1 MADHLKRASWLCEE
15 IEKHNRLY
23 YQEAKPEI
31 SDKEYDTLLKEL
43 VDLEKTHPE
52 LANANSPTQRVG
64 GAPIDGFV
72 TLKHRLPMLSI
83 DNTYSPSEL
92 KEFDKK
98 VCKALGNDKPM
109 YMVELKIDGVAISL
123 IYENGILTAGVTRGD
138 GEKGDDVTQNL
149 KTVGGVPLKLNT
161 KNPPPLLEV
170 RGEVYMA
177 RANFARLNE
186 QRVKEGLDKFANP
199 RNSTAGSLKLLDPK
213 LCAARKLSLFA
224 YAIGAM
230 EGIQVKFQTE
240 TLKLLHDFGFP
251 VNSNATQLNSIE
263 EVVAHCES
271 WNDKRHDL
279 PYDTDGMV
287 IKVNDLAQREKL
299 GITTKSPRWVVAYKF
314 AAEQALTRLLNI
326 ELQVGRQGTLTPV
339 AHLDPVQLAGTTV
352 ARASLHNDDNLK
364 TKDIRVGDMVVVEK
378 AGEIIPYIV
387 RSEPSLRTGK
397 EKPFVF
403 PKVCPVCGADV
414 VKDAK
419 GAFYRCTGT
428 DCVAQLK
435 RRVRS
440 YAARNAMDIENLGE
454 EIIEQLV
461 DTGLVKTLADI
472 YKLGLN
478 QLANLERM
486 GEQSSRNL
494 LDGIA
499 ASKSRGL
506 ARLLTGLGLRH
517 VGENVADVLAR
528 KFISMKAFAQ
538 ANEEELAAIEGIGPE
553 RASSI
558 RSWFSNTTN
567 QELIESL
574 EKAGIKMDESVSTV
588 TASSALAGKSIVV
601 TGTLIKY
608 GREEIERR
616 LRDLG
621 AKAIVVTGTLIKYGR
636 EEIERRLRDLGA
648 KASGSVS
655 KKTDYLLAGDKAGSK
670 LEKARELGVQIIT
683 EEEFEKL
690 AGS

>member
-1 MADHLKRASWLCEE
+1 MAEHVKRASWLSEE

-31 SDKEYDTLLKEL
+31 SDKEFDKLLKEL
-43 VDLEKTHPE
+43 VDLEKKHPE

-92 KEFDKK
+92 KEFDRK
-98 VCKALGNDKPM
+98 VCKALGKEKPS
-109 YMVELKIDGVAISL
+109 YIVELKIDGVAISL

-161 KNPPPLLEV
+161 KKPPALLEV

-177 RANFARLNE
+177 RANFARINE
-186 QRVKEGLDKFANP
+186 QRVKEGLEKFANP
-199 RNSTAGSLKLLDPK
+199 RNSAAGSLKLLDPK

-230 EGIQVKFQTE
+230 EGIQIKSQTE

-251 VNSNATQLNSIE
+251 VNSNATQLDTME

-271 WNDKRHDL
+271 WNEKRQDL

-299 GITTKSPRWVVAYKF
+299 GMTTKSPRWVVAYKF
-314 AAEQALTRLLNI
+314 AAEQALTRLLKI

-387 RSEPSLRTGK
+387 RSEPTLRTGK

-403 PKVCPVCGADV
+403 PKVCPVCGAEV

-472 YKLGLN
+472 YSLGLN

-494 LDGIA
+494 LNGIA

-528 KFISMKAFAQ
+528 KFTSMKLFSAAS
-538 ANEEELAAIEGIGPE
+538 EEELAAIEGIGPE

-558 RSWFSNTTN
+558 RSWFANTTN
-567 QELIESL
+567 LELIKSL
-574 EKAGIKMDESVSTV
+574 EKAGIKMDETAPTV
-588 TASSALAGKSIVV
+588 AVSSALAGKSIVV
-601 TGTLIKY
+601 TGTL
-608 GREEIERR
+608 
-616 LRDLG
+616 
-621 AKAIVVTGTLIKYGR
+621 VKYGR

-655 KKTDYLLAGDKAGSK
+655 KKTDYLLAGEKAGSK
-670 LEKARELGVQIIT
+670 LEKARELGVRILT

>member
-1 MADHLKRASWLCEE
+1 MADPVNRAAWLCEE

-31 SDKEYDTLLKEL
+31 SDKEYDKLLKEL
-43 VDLEKTHPE
+43 VDLEKKHPE

-98 VCKALGNDKPM
+98 VCKGLGNAKPS

-161 KNPPPLLEV
+161 KNPPALLEV

-230 EGIQVKFQTE
+230 EGIQVKSQTE

-251 VNSNATQLNSIE
+251 VNSNATQLDSIE

-538 ANEEELAAIEGIGPE
+538 ANEDELAAIEGIGPE
-553 RASSI
+553 RAASI
-558 RSWFSNTTN
+558 RGWFANTTN

-574 EKAGIKMDESVSTV
+574 EKAGIKMDESVSV
-588 TASSALAGKSIVV
+588 VAASSALAGKSIVV
-601 TGTLIKY
+601 TGTL
-608 GREEIERR
+608 
-616 LRDLG
+616 L
-621 AKAIVVTGTLIKYGR
+621 KYGR

-655 KKTDYLLAGDKAGSK
+655 KKTDFLLAGEKAGSK
-670 LEKARELGVQIIT
+670 LEKARELGVRIIT

>member
-1 MADHLKRASWLCEE
+1 MADHVKRASWLCEE

-31 SDKEYDTLLKEL
+31 SDKEYDKLLKEL
-43 VDLEKTHPE
+43 VDLEKKHPE
-52 LANANSPTQRVG
+52 IANANSPTQRVG

-98 VCKALGNDKPM
+98 VCKGLGKDKPC

-161 KNPPPLLEV
+161 KKPPALLEV

-230 EGIQVKFQTE
+230 EGIQVKSQTE

-251 VNSNATQLNSIE
+251 VNSNATQLDSIE

-528 KFISMKAFAQ
+528 KFISMKAFSQ

-553 RASSI
+553 RAASI
-558 RSWFSNTTN
+558 RGWFANTTN

-588 TASSALAGKSIVV
+588 VASSALAGKSIVV
-601 TGTLIKY
+601 TGTL
-608 GREEIERR
+608 
-616 LRDLG
+616 
-621 AKAIVVTGTLIKYGR
+621 VKYGR

-655 KKTDYLLAGDKAGSK
+655 KKTDYLLAGEKAGSK
-670 LEKARELGVQIIT
+670 LEKARELGVRIIT

>member
-1 MADHLKRASWLCEE
+1 MADHVKRAAWLCEE

-31 SDKEYDTLLKEL
+31 SDKEYDKLLKEL
-43 VDLEKTHPE
+43 VDLEKNHPE

-98 VCKALGNDKPM
+98 VCKGLGNDKPT

-149 KTVGGVPLKLNT
+149 KTVGGIPLKLNT
-161 KNPPPLLEV
+161 KNPPALLEV

-177 RANFARLNE
+177 SANFARLNE

-230 EGIQVKFQTE
+230 EGIQVKSQTE

-251 VNSNATQLNSIE
+251 VNSNATKLDSIE

-558 RSWFSNTTN
+558 RGWFANTTN

-601 TGTLIKY
+601 TGTL
-608 GREEIERR
+608 
-616 LRDLG
+616 
-621 AKAIVVTGTLIKYGR
+621 VKYGR

-670 LEKARELGVQIIT
+670 LEKARELGVRIIT

>member
-31 SDKEYDTLLKEL
+31 SDKEYDKLLKEL
-43 VDLEKTHPE
+43 VDLEKKYPE

-83 DNTYSPSEL
+83 DNTYSSSEL

-98 VCKALGNDKPM
+98 VCKGLGNDKPT

-161 KNPPPLLEV
+161 KNPPALLEV

-230 EGIQVKFQTE
+230 EGIQVKSQTE

-553 RASSI
+553 RAASI
-558 RSWFSNTTN
+558 RGWFANKTN

-588 TASSALAGKSIVV
+588 AASSALAGKSIVV
-601 TGTLIKY
+601 TGTL
-608 GREEIERR
+608 
-616 LRDLG
+616 
-621 AKAIVVTGTLIKYGR
+621 VKYGR

-655 KKTDYLLAGDKAGSK
+655 KKTDYLLAGEKAGSK
-670 LEKARELGVQIIT
+670 LEKARELGVRIIT

>member
-1 MADHLKRASWLCEE
+1 MVDHVKRAAWLCEE

-31 SDKEYDTLLKEL
+31 SDKEYDKLLKEL
-43 VDLEKTHPE
+43 VDLEKRYPE
-52 LANANSPTQRVG
+52 LANPNSPTQRVG

-98 VCKALGNDKPM
+98 VCKGLGNDKPS

-161 KNPPPLLEV
+161 KNPPALLEV

-230 EGIQVKFQTE
+230 EGIQVKSQTE

-251 VNSNATQLNSIE
+251 VNPNATQLDSIE

-528 KFISMKAFAQ
+528 KFISMKAFSQ

-553 RASSI
+553 RAASI
-558 RSWFSNTTN
+558 RGWFANTTN

-588 TASSALAGKSIVV
+588 VASSALAGKSIVV
-601 TGTLIKY
+601 TGTL
-608 GREEIERR
+608 
-616 LRDLG
+616 L
-621 AKAIVVTGTLIKYGR
+621 KYGR

-655 KKTDYLLAGDKAGSK
+655 KKTDFLLAGDKAGSK
-670 LEKARELGVQIIT
+670 LEKARELGVRIIT

>member
-1 MADHLKRASWLCEE
+1 MADHLKRAAWLCEE

-31 SDKEYDTLLKEL
+31 SDKEYDKLLKEL
-43 VDLEKTHPE
+43 VDLEKKHPE

-98 VCKALGNDKPM
+98 VCKGLGNDKPS

-161 KNPPPLLEV
+161 KKPPALLEV

-199 RNSTAGSLKLLDPK
+199 RNSAAGSLKLLDPK

-230 EGIQVKFQTE
+230 EGIQVKSQTE

-251 VNSNATQLNSIE
+251 VNSNATQLDSIE

-271 WNDKRHDL
+271 WNDKRYDL

-440 YAARNAMDIENLGE
+440 YASRNAMDIENLGE

-558 RSWFSNTTN
+558 RGWFANTTN

-588 TASSALAGKSIVV
+588 AASSALAGKSIVV
-601 TGTLIKY
+601 TGTL
-608 GREEIERR
+608 
-616 LRDLG
+616 
-621 AKAIVVTGTLIKYGR
+621 VKYGR

-655 KKTDYLLAGDKAGSK
+655 KKTDYLLAGEKAGSK
-670 LEKARELGVQIIT
+670 LEKARELGVRIIT

>member
-1 MADHLKRASWLCEE
+1 MADHVKRAAWLCEE

-31 SDKEYDTLLKEL
+31 SDKEYDKLLKEL
-43 VDLEKTHPE
+43 VDLEKKYPE

-64 GAPIDGFV
+64 GAPIDGFE

-98 VCKALGNDKPM
+98 VCKGLGNDKPT

-161 KNPPPLLEV
+161 KNPPALLEV

-230 EGIQVKFQTE
+230 EGIGVKSQTE

-251 VNSNATQLNSIE
+251 VNPHATKFDSIE
-263 EVVAHCES
+263 EVIAYCES

-352 ARASLHNDDNLK
+352 ARASLHNDDYLK

-553 RASSI
+553 RAASI
-558 RSWFSNTTN
+558 RGWFANTTN

-588 TASSALAGKSIVV
+588 AASSALAGKSIVV
-601 TGTLIKY
+601 TGTL
-608 GREEIERR
+608 
-616 LRDLG
+616 
-621 AKAIVVTGTLIKYGR
+621 VKYGR

-670 LEKARELGVQIIT
+670 LEKARELGVRIIT

>member
-1 MADHLKRASWLCEE
+1 MADHVKRALWLCEE

-31 SDKEYDTLLKEL
+31 SDKEYDKLLKEL
-43 VDLEKTHPE
+43 VDLEKKHPE

-98 VCKALGNDKPM
+98 VCKGLGKDKPS

-161 KNPPPLLEV
+161 KKPPALLEV

-230 EGIQVKFQTE
+230 EGIQVKSQTE

-251 VNSNATQLNSIE
+251 VNSNATQLDSIE

-287 IKVNDLAQREKL
+287 IKVNDLGQREKL

-528 KFISMKAFAQ
+528 KFISMKAFSQ
-538 ANEEELAAIEGIGPE
+538 ANEEELATIEGIGPE
-553 RASSI
+553 RAASI
-558 RSWFSNTTN
+558 RGWFANTTN

-588 TASSALAGKSIVV
+588 VASSALAGKSIVV
-601 TGTLIKY
+601 TGTL
-608 GREEIERR
+608 
-616 LRDLG
+616 
-621 AKAIVVTGTLIKYGR
+621 VKYGR

-655 KKTDYLLAGDKAGSK
+655 KKTDYLLAGEKAGSK
-670 LEKARELGVQIIT
+670 LEKARELGVRIIT

>member
-1 MADHLKRASWLCEE
+1 MADHVKRASWLCEE

-31 SDKEYDTLLKEL
+31 SDKEYDKLLKEL
-43 VDLEKTHPE
+43 VDLEKKHPE

-98 VCKALGNDKPM
+98 VCKALGKEKPS
-109 YMVELKIDGVAISL
+109 YIVELKIDGVAISL

-161 KNPPPLLEV
+161 KKPPALLEV

-177 RANFARLNE
+177 RANFARINE

-199 RNSTAGSLKLLDPK
+199 RNSAAGSLKLLDPK
-213 LCAARKLSLFA
+213 LCAGRKLSLFA

-230 EGIQVKFQTE
+230 EGIAVQSQSE

-251 VNSNATQLNSIE
+251 VNPNATKFNSIDD
-263 EVVAHCES
+263 VIAHCDS
-271 WNDKRHDL
+271 WNEKRHDL

-287 IKVNDLAQREKL
+287 IKVNDLSQREKL
-299 GITTKSPRWVVAYKF
+299 GMTTKSPRWVVAYKF
-314 AAEQALTRLLNI
+314 AAEQALTRLLKI
-326 ELQVGRQGTLTPV
+326 ELQIGRQGTLTPV
-339 AHLDPVQLAGTTV
+339 AHLEPVHLAGSTV
-352 ARASLHNDDNLK
+352 ARASLHNDDYLK

-387 RSEPSLRTGK
+387 RSEPTLRTGK

-440 YAARNAMDIENLGE
+440 YAARSAMDIENLGE
-454 EIIEQLV
+454 EIVEQLV

-506 ARLLTGLGLRH
+506 ARLLTGLGLKH

-538 ANEEELAAIEGIGPE
+538 ANEDELAAIEGIGPE
-553 RASSI
+553 RAASI
-558 RSWFSNTTN
+558 RGWFANKTN
-567 QELIESL
+567 QDLIESL
-574 EKAGIKMDESVSTV
+574 EKAGIKMDESVATV
-588 TASSALAGKSIVV
+588 AASSALAGKSIVV
-601 TGTLIKY
+601 TGTLVKY

-616 LRDLG
+616 LRD
-621 AKAIVVTGTLIKYGR
+621 I
-636 EEIERRLRDLGA
+636 GA

-655 KKTDYLLAGDKAGSK
+655 KKTDYLLAGEKAGSK
-670 LEKARELGVQIIT
+670 LEKARELGVRIIT

>member
-1 MADHLKRASWLCEE
+1 MADHVKRASWLCEE

-31 SDKEYDTLLKEL
+31 SDKEYDKLLKEL
-43 VDLEKTHPE
+43 VDLEKKHPE
-52 LANANSPTQRVG
+52 IANANSPTQRVG

-98 VCKALGNDKPM
+98 VCKGLGKDKPS

-123 IYENGILTAGVTRGD
+123 IYENGILIAGVTRGD

-161 KNPPPLLEV
+161 KKPPALLEV

-230 EGIQVKFQTE
+230 EGIQVKSQTE

-251 VNSNATQLNSIE
+251 VNSNATQLDSIE

-528 KFISMKAFAQ
+528 KFISMKAFSQ

-553 RASSI
+553 RAASI
-558 RSWFSNTTN
+558 RGWFANTTN

-588 TASSALAGKSIVV
+588 VASSALAGKSIVV
-601 TGTLIKY
+601 TGTL
-608 GREEIERR
+608 
-616 LRDLG
+616 
-621 AKAIVVTGTLIKYGR
+621 VKYGR

-655 KKTDYLLAGDKAGSK
+655 KKTDYLLAGEKAGSK
-670 LEKARELGVQIIT
+670 LEKARELGVRIIT

>member
-1 MADHLKRASWLCEE
+1 MADHVKRASWLCEE

-31 SDKEYDTLLKEL
+31 SDKEYDKLLKEL
-43 VDLEKTHPE
+43 VDLEKKHPE

-98 VCKALGNDKPM
+98 VCKGLGKDKPS

-161 KNPPPLLEV
+161 KKPPALLEV

-230 EGIQVKFQTE
+230 EGIQVKSQTE

-251 VNSNATQLNSIE
+251 VNSNATELDSIE

-528 KFISMKAFAQ
+528 KFISMKAFSQ

-553 RASSI
+553 RAASI
-558 RSWFSNTTN
+558 RSWFANTTN

-588 TASSALAGKSIVV
+588 VASSALAGKSIVV
-601 TGTLIKY
+601 TGTL
-608 GREEIERR
+608 
-616 LRDLG
+616 
-621 AKAIVVTGTLIKYGR
+621 VKYGR

-655 KKTDYLLAGDKAGSK
+655 KKTDYLLAGEKAGSK
-670 LEKARELGVQIIT
+670 LEKARELGVRIIN

>member
-1 MADHLKRASWLCEE
+1 MADHVKRASWLCEE

-31 SDKEYDTLLKEL
+31 SDKEYDKLLKEL
-43 VDLEKTHPE
+43 VDLEKKHPE

-98 VCKALGNDKPM
+98 VCKGLGKDKPS

-161 KNPPPLLEV
+161 KKPPALLEV

-230 EGIQVKFQTE
+230 EGIQVKSQTE

-251 VNSNATQLNSIE
+251 VNSNATQLDSIE

-528 KFISMKAFAQ
+528 KFISMKAFSQ

-553 RASSI
+553 RAASI
-558 RSWFSNTTN
+558 RGWFANTTN

-588 TASSALAGKSIVV
+588 VASSALAGKSIVV
-601 TGTLIKY
+601 TGTL
-608 GREEIERR
+608 
-616 LRDLG
+616 
-621 AKAIVVTGTLIKYGR
+621 VKYGR

-655 KKTDYLLAGDKAGSK
+655 KKTDYLLAGEKAGSK
-670 LEKARELGVQIIT
+670 LEKARELGVRIIT

>member
-1 MADHLKRASWLCEE
+1 MADHVKRAAWLCEE

-31 SDKEYDTLLKEL
+31 SDKEYDKLLKEL
-43 VDLEKTHPE
+43 VDLEKKHPE
-52 LANANSPTQRVG
+52 IANANSPTQRVG

-98 VCKALGNDKPM
+98 VCKGLGKDKPS

-161 KNPPPLLEV
+161 KKPPALLEV

-230 EGIQVKFQTE
+230 EGIQVKSQTE

-251 VNSNATQLNSIE
+251 VNSNATQLDSIE

-528 KFISMKAFAQ
+528 KFISMKAFSQ

-553 RASSI
+553 RAASI
-558 RSWFSNTTN
+558 RGWFANTTN

-588 TASSALAGKSIVV
+588 VASSALAGKSIVV
-601 TGTLIKY
+601 TGTL
-608 GREEIERR
+608 
-616 LRDLG
+616 
-621 AKAIVVTGTLIKYGR
+621 VKYGR

-655 KKTDYLLAGDKAGSK
+655 KKTDYLLAGEKAGSK
-670 LEKARELGVQIIT
+670 LEKARELGVRIIT

>member
-1 MADHLKRASWLCEE
+1 MADNVKRAAWLCEE

-31 SDKEYDTLLKEL
+31 SDKEYDKLLKEL
-43 VDLEKTHPE
+43 VDLEKKYPE

-98 VCKALGNDKPM
+98 VCKGLGNDKPT

-161 KNPPPLLEV
+161 KNPPALLEV

-230 EGIQVKFQTE
+230 EGIQVKSQTE

-251 VNSNATQLNSIE
+251 VNPNATQLDSIE

-528 KFISMKAFAQ
+528 KFGSMDAFAK
-538 ANEEELAAIEGIGPE
+538 ATEDELAAIEGIGPE

-558 RSWFSNTTN
+558 RSWFANKTN

-574 EKAGIKMDESVSTV
+574 KKAGIQMDESTPTVSP
-588 TASSALAGKSIVV
+588 SSALAGKSIVV
-601 TGTLIKY
+601 TGTL
-608 GREEIERR
+608 
-616 LRDLG
+616 
-621 AKAIVVTGTLIKYGR
+621 VKYGR

-655 KKTDYLLAGDKAGSK
+655 KKTDFLLAGDKAGSK
-670 LEKARELGVQIIT
+670 LEKARELGVRIIT

>member
-1 MADHLKRASWLCEE
+1 MADHVKRAAWLCEE

-31 SDKEYDTLLKEL
+31 SDKEYDKLLKEL
-43 VDLEKTHPE
+43 VDLEKKYPE

-98 VCKALGNDKPM
+98 VCKGLGNDKPT

-161 KNPPPLLEV
+161 KNPPALLEV

-230 EGIQVKFQTE
+230 EGIQVKSQTE

-251 VNSNATQLNSIE
+251 VNPNATQLDSIE

-528 KFISMKAFAQ
+528 KFISIKAFAQ

-553 RASSI
+553 RAASI
-558 RSWFSNTTN
+558 RGWFANTTN

-588 TASSALAGKSIVV
+588 AASSALAGKSIVV
-601 TGTLIKY
+601 TGTL
-608 GREEIERR
+608 
-616 LRDLG
+616 
-621 AKAIVVTGTLIKYGR
+621 VKYGR

-655 KKTDYLLAGDKAGSK
+655 KKTDYLLAGEKAGSK
-670 LEKARELGVQIIT
+670 LEKARELGVRIIT

>member
-1 MADHLKRASWLCEE
+1 M
-15 IEKHNRLY
+15 
-23 YQEAKPEI
+23 
-31 SDKEYDTLLKEL
+31 
-43 VDLEKTHPE
+43 
-52 LANANSPTQRVG
+52 
-64 GAPIDGFV
+64 
-72 TLKHRLPMLSI
+72 
-83 DNTYSPSEL
+83 
-92 KEFDKK
+92 
-98 VCKALGNDKPM
+98 
-109 YMVELKIDGVAISL
+109 
-123 IYENGILTAGVTRGD
+123 
-138 GEKGDDVTQNL
+138 
-149 KTVGGVPLKLNT
+149 NT
-161 KNPPPLLEV
+161 KNPPALLEV

-177 RANFARLNE
+177 RASFARLNE
-186 QRVKEGLDKFANP
+186 QRVKDGLEKFANP

-230 EGIQVKFQTE
+230 EGIEVKSQTE

-251 VNSNATQLNSIE
+251 VNPHATKFDSID
-263 EVVAHCES
+263 EVIAYCES

-314 AAEQALTRLLNI
+314 AAEQALTKLLNI
-326 ELQVGRQGTLTPV
+326 SLQVGRQGTLTPV

-352 ARASLHNDDNLK
+352 ARASLHNDDYLK

-403 PKVCPVCGADV
+403 PKICPVCGADV

-435 RRVRS
+435 RRIRS

-461 DTGLVKTLADI
+461 DTGLVKSIPDI

-538 ANEEELAAIEGIGPE
+538 ATEEELAAIEGIGPE

-558 RSWFSNTTN
+558 RSWFANKTN
-567 QELIESL
+567 QDLIESL

-588 TASSALAGKSIVV
+588 APSSALSGKSIVV
-601 TGTLIKY
+601 TGTL
-608 GREEIERR
+608 
-616 LRDLG
+616 
-621 AKAIVVTGTLIKYGR
+621 VKYGR

-655 KKTDYLLAGDKAGSK
+655 KKTDYLLAGEKAGSK
-670 LEKARELGVQIIT
+670 LEKARELGVRIIT

-690 AGS
+690 AGA

>member
-1 MADHLKRASWLCEE
+1 MADHVKRALWLCEE

-31 SDKEYDTLLKEL
+31 SDKEYDKLLKEL
-43 VDLEKTHPE
+43 VDLEKKHPE

-98 VCKALGNDKPM
+98 VCKGLGKDKPS

-161 KNPPPLLEV
+161 KKPPALLEV

-230 EGIQVKFQTE
+230 EGIQVKSQTE

-251 VNSNATQLNSIE
+251 VNSNATQLDSIE

-528 KFISMKAFAQ
+528 KFISMKAFSQ

-553 RASSI
+553 RAASI
-558 RSWFSNTTN
+558 RGWFANTTN

-588 TASSALAGKSIVV
+588 VASSALAGKSIVV
-601 TGTLIKY
+601 TGTL
-608 GREEIERR
+608 
-616 LRDLG
+616 
-621 AKAIVVTGTLIKYGR
+621 VKYGR

-655 KKTDYLLAGDKAGSK
+655 KKTDYLLAGEKAGSK
-670 LEKARELGVQIIT
+670 LEKARELGVRIIT

>member
-1 MADHLKRASWLCEE
+1 MADHVKRAAWLCEE

-31 SDKEYDTLLKEL
+31 SDKEYDKLLKEL
-43 VDLEKTHPE
+43 VDLEKNHPE

-98 VCKALGNDKPM
+98 VCKGLGNDKPS

-161 KNPPPLLEV
+161 KNPPALLEV

-230 EGIQVKFQTE
+230 EGIQVKSQTE

-251 VNSNATQLNSIE
+251 VNPNATQLDSIE

-461 DTGLVKTLADI
+461 DTGLVKTLADM

-553 RASSI
+553 RAASI
-558 RSWFSNTTN
+558 RGWFANTTN
-567 QELIESL
+567 QELIDSL

-588 TASSALAGKSIVV
+588 AASSALAGKSIVV
-601 TGTLIKY
+601 TGTL
-608 GREEIERR
+608 
-616 LRDLG
+616 
-621 AKAIVVTGTLIKYGR
+621 VKYGR

-655 KKTDYLLAGDKAGSK
+655 KKTDFLLAGDKAGSK
-670 LEKARELGVQIIT
+670 LEKARELGVRIIT

>member
-1 MADHLKRASWLCEE
+1 MADHVKRAAWLCEE

-31 SDKEYDTLLKEL
+31 SDKEYDKLLKEL
-43 VDLEKTHPE
+43 VDLEKNHPE

-98 VCKALGNDKPM
+98 VCKGLGNDKPS

-161 KNPPPLLEV
+161 KNPPALLEV

-230 EGIQVKFQTE
+230 EGIQVKSQTE

-251 VNSNATQLNSIE
+251 VNPNATQLDSIE

-553 RASSI
+553 RAASI
-558 RSWFSNTTN
+558 RGWFANTTN
-567 QELIESL
+567 QELIDSL

-588 TASSALAGKSIVV
+588 APSSALAGKSIVV
-601 TGTLIKY
+601 TGTL
-608 GREEIERR
+608 
-616 LRDLG
+616 
-621 AKAIVVTGTLIKYGR
+621 VKYGR

-655 KKTDYLLAGDKAGSK
+655 KKTDFLLAGDKAGSK
-670 LEKARELGVQIIT
+670 LEKARELGVRIIT

>member
-31 SDKEYDTLLKEL
+31 SDKEYDKLLKEL
-43 VDLEKTHPE
+43 VDLEKTYPE

-83 DNTYSPSEL
+83 DNTYSPTEL

-98 VCKALGNDKPM
+98 VCKALGNDKPT

-161 KNPPPLLEV
+161 KKPPALLEV

-230 EGIQVKFQTE
+230 EGIQVKSQTE

-251 VNSNATQLNSIE
+251 VNSNATQLDSIE

-387 RSEPSLRTGK
+387 RSGPSLRTGK
-397 EKPFVF
+397 EKSFVF

-553 RASSI
+553 RAASI
-558 RSWFSNTTN
+558 RGWFANTTN

-588 TASSALAGKSIVV
+588 AASSALAGKSIVV
-601 TGTLIKY
+601 TGTL
-608 GREEIERR
+608 
-616 LRDLG
+616 
-621 AKAIVVTGTLIKYGR
+621 VKYGR

-655 KKTDYLLAGDKAGSK
+655 KKTDYLLAGEKAGSK
-670 LEKARELGVQIIT
+670 LEKARELGVRIIT

>member
-1 MADHLKRASWLCEE
+1 MADHVKRASWLCEE

-31 SDKEYDTLLKEL
+31 SDKEYDKLLKEL
-43 VDLEKTHPE
+43 VDLEKKHPE

-98 VCKALGNDKPM
+98 VCKGLGKDKPS

-161 KNPPPLLEV
+161 KKPPALLEV

-230 EGIQVKFQTE
+230 EGIQVKSQTE

-251 VNSNATQLNSIE
+251 VNPNATQLDSIE

-528 KFISMKAFAQ
+528 KFISMKAFSQ

-553 RASSI
+553 RAASI
-558 RSWFSNTTN
+558 RGWFANTTN

-588 TASSALAGKSIVV
+588 VASSALAGKSIVV
-601 TGTLIKY
+601 TGTL
-608 GREEIERR
+608 
-616 LRDLG
+616 
-621 AKAIVVTGTLIKYGR
+621 VKYGR

-655 KKTDYLLAGDKAGSK
+655 KKTDYLLAGEKAGSK
-670 LEKARELGVQIIT
+670 LEKARELGVRIIT

>member
-1 MADHLKRASWLCEE
+1 MADHVKRASWLCEE

-31 SDKEYDTLLKEL
+31 SDKEYDKLLKEL
-43 VDLEKTHPE
+43 VDLEKKHPE

-98 VCKALGNDKPM
+98 VCKALGKEKPS
-109 YMVELKIDGVAISL
+109 YIVELKIDGVAISL

-161 KNPPPLLEV
+161 KKPPALLEV

-177 RANFARLNE
+177 RANFARINE

-199 RNSTAGSLKLLDPK
+199 RNSAAGSLKLLDPK
-213 LCAARKLSLFA
+213 LCAGRKLSLFA

-230 EGIQVKFQTE
+230 EGIAVQSQSE

-251 VNSNATQLNSIE
+251 VNPNATKFNSIDD
-263 EVVAHCES
+263 VIAHCDS
-271 WNDKRHDL
+271 WNEKRHDL

-287 IKVNDLAQREKL
+287 IKVNDLSQREKL
-299 GITTKSPRWVVAYKF
+299 GMTTKSPRWVVAYKF
-314 AAEQALTRLLNI
+314 AAEQALTRLLKI
-326 ELQVGRQGTLTPV
+326 ELQIGRQGTLTPV
-339 AHLDPVQLAGTTV
+339 AHLEPVHLAGSTV
-352 ARASLHNDDNLK
+352 ARASLHNDDYLK

-387 RSEPSLRTGK
+387 RSEPTLRTGK

-440 YAARNAMDIENLGE
+440 YAARSAMDIENLGE
-454 EIIEQLV
+454 EIVEQLV

-506 ARLLTGLGLRH
+506 ARLLTGLGLKH

-528 KFISMKAFAQ
+528 KFISMKAFAK

-553 RASSI
+553 RAASI
-558 RSWFSNTTN
+558 RGWFANKTN
-567 QELIESL
+567 QDLIESL
-574 EKAGIKMDESVSTV
+574 EKAGIKMDESVSV
-588 TASSALAGKSIVV
+588 VAASSALAGKSIVV
-601 TGTLIKY
+601 TGTLVKY

-616 LRDLG
+616 LRD
-621 AKAIVVTGTLIKYGR
+621 I
-636 EEIERRLRDLGA
+636 GA

-655 KKTDYLLAGDKAGSK
+655 KKTDYLLAGEKAGSK
-670 LEKARELGVQIIT
+670 LEKARELGVRIIT

>member
-31 SDKEYDTLLKEL
+31 SDKEYDKLLKEL
-43 VDLEKTHPE
+43 VDLEKKYPE

-98 VCKALGNDKPM
+98 VCKGLGNDKPT

-161 KNPPPLLEV
+161 KNPPALLEV

-230 EGIQVKFQTE
+230 EGIQVKSQTE

-251 VNSNATQLNSIE
+251 VNSNATQLDSIE

-287 IKVNDLAQREKL
+287 IKVNNLAQREKL

-314 AAEQALTRLLNI
+314 AAEQALTRLLKI
-326 ELQVGRQGTLTPV
+326 ELQIGRQGTLTPV

-387 RSEPSLRTGK
+387 RSEPTLRTGK

-440 YAARNAMDIENLGE
+440 YAARSAMDIENLGE
-454 EIIEQLV
+454 EIVEQLV

-553 RASSI
+553 RADSI
-558 RSWFSNTTN
+558 RGWFANTTN

-574 EKAGIKMDESVSTV
+574 EKAGIKMDESVSPV
-588 TASSALAGKSIVV
+588 AASSALAGKSIVV
-601 TGTLIKY
+601 TGTL
-608 GREEIERR
+608 
-616 LRDLG
+616 
-621 AKAIVVTGTLIKYGR
+621 VKYGR

-655 KKTDYLLAGDKAGSK
+655 KKTDYLLAGEKAGSK
-670 LEKARELGVQIIT
+670 LEKARELGVRIIT

>member
-1 MADHLKRASWLCEE
+1 MADHVKRALWLCEE

-31 SDKEYDTLLKEL
+31 SDKEYDKLLKEL
-43 VDLEKTHPE
+43 VDLEKKHPE

-92 KEFDKK
+92 REFDKK
-98 VCKALGNDKPM
+98 VCKGLGKDKPS

-161 KNPPPLLEV
+161 KKPPALLEV

-230 EGIQVKFQTE
+230 EGIQVKSQTE

-251 VNSNATQLNSIE
+251 VNSNATQLDSIE

-528 KFISMKAFAQ
+528 KFISMKAFSQ

-553 RASSI
+553 RAASI
-558 RSWFSNTTN
+558 RGWFANTTN

-601 TGTLIKY
+601 TGTL
-608 GREEIERR
+608 
-616 LRDLG
+616 
-621 AKAIVVTGTLIKYGR
+621 VKYGR

-655 KKTDYLLAGDKAGSK
+655 KKTDYLLAGEKAGSK
-670 LEKARELGVQIIT
+670 LEKARELGVRIIN

>member
-1 MADHLKRASWLCEE
+1 MADHVKRASWLCGE

-31 SDKEYDTLLKEL
+31 SDKEYDKLLKEL
-43 VDLEKTHPE
+43 VDLEKKHPE
-52 LANANSPTQRVG
+52 LARPDSPTQRVG

-92 KEFDKK
+92 KEFDKR
-98 VCKALGNDKPM
+98 VCKGLGKEKPH

-123 IYENGILTAGVTRGD
+123 IYENGLLTAGITRGD

-161 KNPPPLLEV
+161 KKPPALLEV

-199 RNSTAGSLKLLDPK
+199 RNSAAGSLKLLDPK

-230 EGIQVKFQTE
+230 EGIEVKSQTE

-251 VNSNATQLNSIE
+251 VNPHATKLDSIE
-263 EVVAHCES
+263 EVIAHCES
-271 WNDKRHDL
+271 WNEKRHDL

-352 ARASLHNDDNLK
+352 ARASLHNDDYLK

-387 RSEPSLRTGK
+387 RSEPTLRKGK

-440 YAARNAMDIENLGE
+440 YASRNAMDIENLGE

-478 QLANLERM
+478 QLASLERM

-528 KFISMKAFAQ
+528 KFGSMKVFAK
-538 ANEEELAAIEGIGPE
+538 ATEEELAAIEGIGPE

-558 RSWFSNTTN
+558 RSWFANKTN
-567 QELIESL
+567 QDLIESL

-588 TASSALAGKSIVV
+588 ALSSALAGKSIVV
-601 TGTLIKY
+601 TGTL
-608 GREEIERR
+608 
-616 LRDLG
+616 
-621 AKAIVVTGTLIKYGR
+621 VKYGR

-655 KKTDYLLAGDKAGSK
+655 KKTDYLLAGEKAGSK
-670 LEKARELGVQIIT
+670 LEKARELGVHIIT

>member
-1 MADHLKRASWLCEE
+1 MADHVKRALWLCEE

-31 SDKEYDTLLKEL
+31 SDKEYDKLLKEL
-43 VDLEKTHPE
+43 VDLEKKHPE

-98 VCKALGNDKPM
+98 VCKGLGKDKPS

-161 KNPPPLLEV
+161 KKPPALLEV

-230 EGIQVKFQTE
+230 EGIQVKSQTE

-251 VNSNATQLNSIE
+251 VNSNATQLDSIE

-528 KFISMKAFAQ
+528 KFISMKAFSQ

-553 RASSI
+553 RAASI
-558 RSWFSNTTN
+558 RGWFANTTN

-588 TASSALAGKSIVV
+588 VASSALAGKSIVV
-601 TGTLIKY
+601 TGTL
-608 GREEIERR
+608 
-616 LRDLG
+616 L
-621 AKAIVVTGTLIKYGR
+621 KYGR

-655 KKTDYLLAGDKAGSK
+655 KKTDYLLAGEKAGSK
-670 LEKARELGVQIIT
+670 LEKARELGVRIIT

>member
-1 MADHLKRASWLCEE
+1 MADHVKRASWLCEE

-31 SDKEYDTLLKEL
+31 SDKEYDKLLKEL
-43 VDLEKTHPE
+43 VDLEKKHPE

-98 VCKALGNDKPM
+98 VCKGLGKDKPS

-123 IYENGILTAGVTRGD
+123 IYENGILIAGVTRGD

-161 KNPPPLLEV
+161 KKPPALLEV

-230 EGIQVKFQTE
+230 EGIQVKSQTE

-251 VNSNATQLNSIE
+251 VNSNATQLDSIE

-528 KFISMKAFAQ
+528 KFISMKAFSQ

-553 RASSI
+553 RAASI
-558 RSWFSNTTN
+558 RGWFANTTN

-574 EKAGIKMDESVSTV
+574 EKAGIEMDESVSTV
-588 TASSALAGKSIVV
+588 VASSALAG
-601 TGTLIKY
+601 
-608 GREEIERR
+608 
-616 LRDLG
+616 
-621 AKAIVVTGTLIKYGR
+621 
-636 EEIERRLRDLGA
+636 
-648 KASGSVS
+648 
-655 KKTDYLLAGDKAGSK
+655 
-670 LEKARELGVQIIT
+670 
-683 EEEFEKL
+683 
-690 AGS
+690 

>member
-1 MADHLKRASWLCEE
+1 LCEE

-31 SDKEYDTLLKEL
+31 SDKEYDKLLKEL
-43 VDLEKTHPE
+43 VDLEKKHPE
-52 LANANSPTQRVG
+52 IANANSPTQRVG

-98 VCKALGNDKPM
+98 VCKGLGKDKPS

-161 KNPPPLLEV
+161 KKPPALLEV

-230 EGIQVKFQTE
+230 EGIQVKSQTE

-251 VNSNATQLNSIE
+251 VNSNATQLDSIE

-528 KFISMKAFAQ
+528 KFISMKAFSQ

-553 RASSI
+553 RAASI
-558 RSWFSNTTN
+558 RGWFANTTN

-588 TASSALAGKSIVV
+588 VASSALAGKSIVV
-601 TGTLIKY
+601 TGTL
-608 GREEIERR
+608 
-616 LRDLG
+616 
-621 AKAIVVTGTLIKYGR
+621 VKYGR

-655 KKTDYLLAGDKAGSK
+655 KKTDYLLAGEKAGSK
-670 LEKARELGVQIIT
+670 LEKARELGVRIIT

>member
-1 MADHLKRASWLCEE
+1 
-15 IEKHNRLY
+15 
-23 YQEAKPEI
+23 
-31 SDKEYDTLLKEL
+31 
-43 VDLEKTHPE
+43 
-52 LANANSPTQRVG
+52 
-64 GAPIDGFV
+64 
-72 TLKHRLPMLSI
+72 MLSI

-98 VCKALGNDKPM
+98 VCKGLGNDKPT

-161 KNPPPLLEV
+161 KNPPALLEV

-230 EGIQVKFQTE
+230 EGIQVKSQTE

-251 VNSNATQLNSIE
+251 VNPNATQLDSIE

-528 KFISMKAFAQ
+528 KFISIKAFAQ

-553 RASSI
+553 RAASI
-558 RSWFSNTTN
+558 RGWFANTTN

-588 TASSALAGKSIVV
+588 AASSALAGKSIVV
-601 TGTLIKY
+601 TGTL
-608 GREEIERR
+608 
-616 LRDLG
+616 
-621 AKAIVVTGTLIKYGR
+621 VKYGR

-655 KKTDYLLAGDKAGSK
+655 KKTDYLLAGEKAGSK
-670 LEKARELGVQIIT
+670 LEKARELGVRIIT

>member
-1 MADHLKRASWLCEE
+1 MADHVKRASWLCEE

-31 SDKEYDTLLKEL
+31 SDKEYDKLLKEL
-43 VDLEKTHPE
+43 VDLEKKHPE

-92 KEFDKK
+92 REFDKK
-98 VCKALGNDKPM
+98 VCKGLGKDKPS

-161 KNPPPLLEV
+161 KKPPALLEV

-213 LCAARKLSLFA
+213 LCAGRKLSLFA

-230 EGIQVKFQTE
+230 EGIQVKSQTE

-251 VNSNATQLNSIE
+251 VNSNATQLDSIE

-314 AAEQALTRLLNI
+314 AAEQALTRLLKI
-326 ELQVGRQGTLTPV
+326 ELQIGRQGTLTPV

-440 YAARNAMDIENLGE
+440 YAARSAMDIENLGE
-454 EIIEQLV
+454 EIVEQLV

-506 ARLLTGLGLRH
+506 ARLLTGLGLKH

-553 RASSI
+553 RAASI
-558 RSWFSNTTN
+558 RGWFANTTN

-588 TASSALAGKSIVV
+588 AASSALAGKSIVV
-601 TGTLIKY
+601 TGTL
-608 GREEIERR
+608 
-616 LRDLG
+616 
-621 AKAIVVTGTLIKYGR
+621 VKYGR

-655 KKTDYLLAGDKAGSK
+655 KKTDYLLAGEKAGSK
-670 LEKARELGVQIIT
+670 LEKARELGVRIIN

>member
-1 MADHLKRASWLCEE
+1 MADHVKRASWLCEE

-31 SDKEYDTLLKEL
+31 SDKEYDKLLKEL
-43 VDLEKTHPE
+43 VDLEKKHPE
-52 LANANSPTQRVG
+52 LARPDSPTQRVG

-92 KEFDKK
+92 KEFDKR
-98 VCKALGNDKPM
+98 VCKGLGKEKPH

-123 IYENGILTAGVTRGD
+123 IYENGLLTAGITRGD

-161 KNPPPLLEV
+161 KKPPALLEV

-199 RNSTAGSLKLLDPK
+199 RNSAAGSLKLLDPK

-230 EGIQVKFQTE
+230 EGIEVKSQTE

-251 VNSNATQLNSIE
+251 VNPHATKLDSIE
-263 EVVAHCES
+263 EVIAHCES
-271 WNDKRHDL
+271 WNEKRHDL

-352 ARASLHNDDNLK
+352 ARASLHNDDYLK

-387 RSEPSLRTGK
+387 RSEPTLRKGK

-440 YAARNAMDIENLGE
+440 YASRNAMDIENLGE

-478 QLANLERM
+478 QLASLERM

-528 KFISMKAFAQ
+528 KFGSMKVFAK
-538 ANEEELAAIEGIGPE
+538 ATEEELAAIEGIGPE

-558 RSWFSNTTN
+558 RSWFANKTN
-567 QELIESL
+567 QDLIESL

-588 TASSALAGKSIVV
+588 ALSSALAGKSIVV
-601 TGTLIKY
+601 TGTL
-608 GREEIERR
+608 
-616 LRDLG
+616 
-621 AKAIVVTGTLIKYGR
+621 VKYGR

-655 KKTDYLLAGDKAGSK
+655 KKTDYLLAGEKAGSK
-670 LEKARELGVQIIT
+670 LEKARELGVHIIT

>member
-1 MADHLKRASWLCEE
+1 
-15 IEKHNRLY
+15 
-23 YQEAKPEI
+23 
-31 SDKEYDTLLKEL
+31 
-43 VDLEKTHPE
+43 
-52 LANANSPTQRVG
+52 
-64 GAPIDGFV
+64 
-72 TLKHRLPMLSI
+72 MLSI

-98 VCKALGNDKPM
+98 VCKGLGKDKPS

-161 KNPPPLLEV
+161 KKPPALLEV

-230 EGIQVKFQTE
+230 EGIQVKSQTE

-251 VNSNATQLNSIE
+251 VNSNATQLDSIE

-528 KFISMKAFAQ
+528 KFISMKAFSQ

-553 RASSI
+553 RAASI
-558 RSWFSNTTN
+558 RGWFANTTN

-588 TASSALAGKSIVV
+588 VASSALAGKSIVV
-601 TGTLIKY
+601 TGTL
-608 GREEIERR
+608 
-616 LRDLG
+616 
-621 AKAIVVTGTLIKYGR
+621 VKYGR

-655 KKTDYLLAGDKAGSK
+655 KKTDYLLAGEKAGSK
-670 LEKARELGVQIIT
+670 LEKARELGVRIIT

>member
-1 MADHLKRASWLCEE
+1 MDDHVKRASWLCEE

-31 SDKEYDTLLKEL
+31 SDKEYDKLLKEL
-43 VDLEKTHPE
+43 VDLEKKYPK

-98 VCKALGNDKPM
+98 VCKALGKEKPS
-109 YMVELKIDGVAISL
+109 YIVELKIDGVAISL

-138 GEKGDDVTQNL
+138 GEKGDDVTHNL

-161 KNPPPLLEV
+161 KKPPALLEV

-177 RANFARLNE
+177 RANFARINE

-199 RNSTAGSLKLLDPK
+199 RNSAAGSLKLLDPK

-230 EGIQVKFQTE
+230 EGITVQSQSE

-251 VNSNATQLNSIE
+251 VNSNATKFNSID
-263 EVVAHCES
+263 EVIAHCDS
-271 WNDKRHDL
+271 WNEKRHDL

-287 IKVNDLAQREKL
+287 IKVNDLSQREKL
-299 GITTKSPRWVVAYKF
+299 GMTTKSPRWVVAYKF
-314 AAEQALTRLLNI
+314 AAEQALTRLLKI
-326 ELQVGRQGTLTPV
+326 ELQIGKQGTLTPV
-339 AHLDPVQLAGTTV
+339 AHLEPVHLAGSTV
-352 ARASLHNDDNLK
+352 ARASLHNEDYLK

-419 GAFYRCTGT
+419 SAFYRCTGT

-435 RRVRS
+435 RKVRS
-440 YAARNAMDIENLGE
+440 YAARSAMDIENLGE

-506 ARLLTGLGLRH
+506 ARLLTGLGLKH

-528 KFISMKAFAQ
+528 KFISMKIFSDAS
-538 ANEEELAAIEGIGPE
+538 EEALAAVEGIGPE
-553 RASSI
+553 RAASI
-558 RSWFSNTTN
+558 RSWFANKTN
-567 QELIESL
+567 QELIENL
-574 EKAGIKMDESVSTV
+574 QKAGIKMDESVSTV
-588 TASSALAGKSIVV
+588 AASSALAGKSIVV
-601 TGTLIKY
+601 TGTL
-608 GREEIERR
+608 
-616 LRDLG
+616 
-621 AKAIVVTGTLIKYGR
+621 VKYGR

-648 KASGSVS
+648 KASGSIS
-655 KKTDYLLAGDKAGSK
+655 KKTDFLLAGEKAGSK
-670 LEKARELGVQIIT
+670 LEKARELGVRIIT